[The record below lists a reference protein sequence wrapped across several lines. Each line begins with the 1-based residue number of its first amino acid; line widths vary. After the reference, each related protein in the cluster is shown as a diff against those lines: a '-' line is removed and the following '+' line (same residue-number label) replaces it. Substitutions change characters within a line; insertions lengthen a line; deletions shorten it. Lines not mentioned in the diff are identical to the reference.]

1 MDKEFLLAAQNKF
14 TFAATCLCIKELQN
28 NPNYAVKIP
37 VFLDATCSGIQHL
50 AALIKDCELA
60 KEVNLIPPLAEL
72 GGEKTSPADI
82 YETLRTPI
90 NEKIRRLGREDPTFS
105 NLEYVELSRSDVKQ
119 PIMTKTYNVTPPPL

>member
-1 MDKEFLLAAQNKF
+1 MKLPPPLGGGEDRIAWTNNNLQNIFNMDKEFLLAAQNKF

-60 KEVNLIPPLAEL
+60 KEVNLIPPV
-72 GGEKTSPADI
+72 GEKK
-82 YETLRTPI
+82 LV
-90 NEKIRRLGREDPTFS
+90 RRIS
-105 NLEYVELSRSDVKQ
+105 MKH
-119 PIMTKTYNVTPPPL
+119 

>member
-1 MDKEFLLAAQNKF
+1 MLGLIITCPGLSPLAELGGDKKFLLAAQNKF

-60 KEVNLIPPLAEL
+60 KEVNLIPPV
-72 GGEKTSPADI
+72 GEKK
-82 YETLRTPI
+82 LV
-90 NEKIRRLGREDPTFS
+90 RRIS
-105 NLEYVELSRSDVKQ
+105 MKH
-119 PIMTKTYNVTPPPL
+119 